1 MIRADHARAAA
12 RLLMQHWDGG
22 ARLDKLPDV
31 MRPGPCA
38 EGYAIQA
45 QWMERTT
52 APSRRCTRPSS
63 LAVGAPQ
70 LIADDACANLFIR
83 TGPPGDAT
91 RS

>member
-31 MRPGPCA
+31 MRPGTCA

-52 APSRRCTRPSS
+52 AP
-63 LAVGAPQ
+63 LYG
-70 LIADDACANLFIR
+70 
-83 TGPPGDAT
+83 
-91 RS
+91 